1 MVEFKI
7 GYRKK
12 IVWSEKQ
19 QQQPERRRHY
29 RRPSCYKPKDR
40 EREKKR

>member
-12 IVWSEKQ
+12 IVWSEK